1 MRIDASTLPSRLRQ
15 GCRAELYGDGA
26 LKSFAYFQGR
36 SCVAI
41 LELDEGRARGQ
52 YRHGVAGEVYDRGV
66 IEPIGPFAGTGT
78 PRKASES
85 FRAWVRRQIDAID
98 ALAASAGERP

>member
-1 MRIDASTLPSRLRQ
+1 MRSDTETEAMRTLEREGSRRFRARLR
-15 GCRAELYGDGA
+15 
-26 LKSFAYFQGR
+26 
-36 SCVAI
+36 
-41 LELDEGRARGQ
+41 GRARGQ

-85 FRAWVRRQIDAID
+85 FGAWVRRQIDAID
-98 ALAASAGERP
+98 ALAASAGKRP